1 MGFGPMANRILSAGG
16 IYGTALINAEALIRA
31 TGGFRDPEGT
41 NDASRLKAPPTH
53 PARLR

>member
-1 MGFGPMANRILSAGG
+1 MANRILSAGG